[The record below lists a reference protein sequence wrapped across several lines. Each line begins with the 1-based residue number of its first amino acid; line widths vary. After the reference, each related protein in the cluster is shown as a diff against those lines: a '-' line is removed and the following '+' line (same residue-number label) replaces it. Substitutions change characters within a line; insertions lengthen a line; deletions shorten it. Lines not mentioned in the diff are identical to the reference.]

1 MVTFFQIEAKKIL
14 KTNGHRSI
22 DRLPQKKKLKIERFV
37 QKMRIFFFN
46 EDGEKKVSRFSF
58 CSDERETDSLFA
70 QPPVKLSML
79 IIVEHIAG

>member
-37 QKMRIFFFN
+37 QKMRIFFSTKM
-46 EDGEKKVSRFSF
+46 EKKKFRDF
-58 CSDERETDSLFA
+58 LFV
-70 QPPVKLSML
+70 QTSEKLTRYLLNLRLSSQC
-79 IIVEHIAG
+79 